1 MHIRFSLSLLVPRFL
16 STLVLN
22 CWLLSVFSFYF
33 IPPVLCRLA
42 LLATFGRL
50 ELCSTS
56 SSSPPSLS
64 AFSILSSQ
72 MFFFLL
78 YSFTRLPS
86 STFCSSFS
94 HAGFLFSPFT
104 FPASRRSL
112 LHSRFSFSVCY
123 IFISLFH
130 FLTSQSCFIFVFIY
144 FYLSC
149 PECSLPVS
157 LLSLPRLTLV
167 LARSLSC
174 SLARSLALPLCHCS
188 VHTLLTPPTLLP
200 KQKRRAVLKLTFHQS
215 ESHTHTPPTPST
227 NSWFRTL
234 IVYTYRK

>member
-1 MHIRFSLSLLVPRFL
+1 MFLTVGFFLSSVSTSFLLCSVALLCSLFSAASNSAQRHLISTFSL
-16 STLVLN
+16 
-22 CWLLSVFSFYF
+22 
-33 IPPVLCRLA
+33 
-42 LLATFGRL
+42 G
-50 ELCSTS
+50 
-56 SSSPPSLS
+56 

-72 MFFFLL
+72 MFFSLL

-123 IFISLFH
+123 IFISLFN

-144 FYLSC
+144 FSLSC

-174 SLARSLALPLCHCS
+174 SLALLLSCSLALPLCHCS